1 LRYDV
6 RLVETE
12 RASEGALMIYLIG
25 VNHALQ
31 SDAPSRAN
39 KLRIVREKRA
49 SFKAHALEVIKEFNI
64 TILAEEFNDEAKKIW
79 GVSETTLEKFGKA
92 KGIKH
97 RFCEPGREE
106 VWLSQIED
114 CKEENMLFVC
124 GDDHFESFGKTLIAA
139 GFDVEHGP
147 RWHIS

>member
-1 LRYDV
+1 
-6 RLVETE
+6 
-12 RASEGALMIYLIG
+12 M
-25 VNHALQ
+25 
-31 SDAPSRAN
+31 
-39 KLRIVREKRA
+39 
-49 SFKAHALEVIKEFNI
+49 EVIKEFNI

-124 GDDHFESFGKTLIAA
+124 GDDHFESFGKTLL
-139 GFDVEHGP
+139 P
-147 RWHIS
+147 RVSMLSMGRDGISVDDEFFFSDP